1 MNLGILWPKL
11 APALPVVLMFA
22 AVYRLR
28 PAGSL
33 RWVAAIL
40 AVMVAR
46 DVAFSLLPEI
56 HLYLTTDLAVMV
68 LYVAWLRSF
77 TGWRRSDT
85 LLVLLDAVVGGAA
98 VANIFFPLVAD
109 ADFFLGLWLIIN
121 VAYFAVVTGL
131 VSTLDTEKADVVLR
145 TRFPLI
151 AALFIQYL
159 IVLLYGYESAAVQTI
174 LVPAAYVVP
183 AFLLIGYNSLAHRER
198 EQSER
203 FYSSNLDS
211 TYGFMENLGNAITA
225 KIDLARVLEIII
237 SAAVRNIGADAGA
250 ILMVDEYEDILRVR
264 ATHGIF
270 PPLGRVPELARV
282 TPAALK
288 RYFADTPIPIG
299 QTVLGE
305 TVKTGSPAFI
315 RDARLD
321 ERLRENTRDDILMV
335 SSLAAVPL
343 VVRGRALGVLSVLK
357 RAENQLFEERDFQHL
372 STLAEYASITI
383 DNLYTYMEVL
393 EKREFEREVDI
404 AAQIQQ
410 KLLPARLPELET
422 ASLAVYTLPAKGVS
436 GDYYDVLRV
445 EKDKL
450 AMAVCDVAGKGIPAA
465 MVMVMIRSIL
475 HLIVSP
481 QRDAAATLNLI
492 NHGITGRI
500 DLDHFAT
507 IGFLVYDQA
516 TREILYSNAAHLPL
530 LVYKQSTGTTFKVDA
545 GGLPIGIE
553 KGTHYEQKR
562 FRVEKGDCVLM
573 FTDGILE
580 AMNPAGQQYGL
591 GGLRHVV
598 ERCAVLPAAELV
610 NAIRED
616 LGRFVGGARQ
626 HDDQTLLVMK
636 AT

>member
-11 APALPVVLMFA
+11 FPALVVLMLFA

-28 PAGSL
+28 PEASL
-33 RWVAAIL
+33 RYLAAIL
-40 AVMVAR
+40 AVMLAR
-46 DVAFSLLPEI
+46 DILYVVVPDLHVYLL
-56 HLYLTTDLAVMV
+56 TDFGVMV
-68 LYVAWLRSF
+68 LYVLWLRSF

-85 LLVLLDAVVGGAA
+85 VVAVVDAVACA
-98 VANIFFPLVAD
+98 VAVVNIYFPVVTEN
-109 ADFFLGLWLIIN
+109 DFFLSLLLIIN

-131 VSTLDTEKADVVLR
+131 VSALDTEKAEVVLR
-145 TRFPLI
+145 SRFPLI

-159 IVLLYGYESAAVQTI
+159 IVLLYGYDSAAVQTI
-174 LVPAAYVVP
+174 LVPASYLIP
-183 AFLLIGYNSLAHRER
+183 AFLLLSYNALTHVER
-198 EQSER
+198 DQSVQ

-225 KIDLARVLEIII
+225 KIDLSRVQEIII

-264 ATHGIF
+264 ATYGIY
-270 PPLGRVPELARV
+270 PPLGPVPELARV
-282 TPAALK
+282 TPASLK

-299 QTVLGE
+299 ETVLGE
-305 TVKTGSPAFI
+305 TVKTGKPAFI

-321 ERLRENTRDDILMV
+321 ERLRENTRDDILLV

-343 VVRGRALGVLSVLK
+343 VVRGRVLGVLSVLK

-372 STLAEYASITI
+372 TTLAEYASITI

-436 GDYYDVLRV
+436 GDYYDVIRV

-450 AMAVCDVAGKGIPAA
+450 AMVVCDVAGKGIPAA

-475 HLIVSP
+475 HLIVSA
-481 QRDAAATLNLI
+481 QRDAAATLNLV

-530 LVYKQSTGTTFKVDA
+530 LVYKQSTGTTFKVDT

-580 AMNPAGQQYGL
+580 AMNSAGQQYGL
-591 GGLRHVV
+591 SGLRHVV
-598 ERCAVLPAAELV
+598 ERCAVLPATELV
-610 NAIRED
+610 SAIRED
-616 LGRFVGGARQ
+616 LGRFVGTAKQ

>member
-1 MNLGILWPKL
+1 MNLGVLWPKL
-11 APALPVVLMFA
+11 FPALVVSMLFV
-22 AVYRLR
+22 AVASLR
-28 PAGSL
+28 PPASL
-33 RWVAAIL
+33 RRVAVVL
-40 AVMVAR
+40 AVMLAR
-46 DVAFSLLPEI
+46 DIAYSLFPDI
-56 HLYLTTDLAVMV
+56 HIYLLTDLGIMIIYV
-68 LYVAWLRSF
+68 LWLRSF

-85 LLVLLDAVVGGAA
+85 AVVLLDAAVAAAA
-98 VANIFFPLVAD
+98 VLNLLFPVVAE

-131 VSTLDTEKADVVLR
+131 VSALDTEKAEVVLR
-145 TRFPLI
+145 SRFPLV

-159 IVLLYGYESAAVQTI
+159 IVLLYGYETASVQSI
-174 LVPAAYVVP
+174 LVPASYLVP
-183 AFLLIGYNSLAHRER
+183 AFLLLTYNALSHGER
-198 EQSER
+198 VQAEQ

-225 KIDLARVLEIII
+225 KIDLSRVQEIII

-264 ATHGIF
+264 ATYGIY
-270 PPLGRVPELARV
+270 PPLGPVPALARV

-299 QTVLGE
+299 ETVLGE
-305 TVKTGSPAFI
+305 TVKTGKPTFV

-321 ERLRENTRDDILMV
+321 ERLRENTRDDILFV

-343 VVRGRALGVLSVLK
+343 VVRGRVLGVLSVLK

-372 STLAEYASITI
+372 TTLAEYASITI

-410 KLLPARLPELET
+410 KLLPGRLPALET

-436 GDYYDVLRV
+436 GDYYDVFRV

-507 IGFLVYDQA
+507 IGFLIYDQSK
-516 TREILYSNAAHLPL
+516 REILYSNAAHLPL
-530 LVYKQSTGTTFKVDA
+530 LVYKQSTGTTFKVDT

-591 GGLRHVV
+591 SGLRHVV
-598 ERCAVLPAAELV
+598 ERCAVLPATELV

-616 LGRFVGGARQ
+616 LGRFVGSARQ